1 MLSAAG
7 IGSGLD
13 VDSIV
18 SQLMTFE
25 RRPLVSL
32 QNQLTDID
40 ARVSAYGELKSALA
54 TFQSA
59 MKDLSTP
66 AALKVFTTTS
76 GNDEVFTA
84 SATSTA
90 AASSFQIDVVRLAER
105 HKFASAEMLDT
116 DTIGGKNNDA
126 LNIQVGS
133 DPANTLTVDL
143 STASTLGDIRDAINT
158 DAANPGV
165 TATLVFGNDGNQKL
179 VLTARDSG
187 AENALTISSS
197 GLSNPGNGNG
207 NGNGAG
213 TDFGFQEINNIGGN
227 TALLDA
233 EISVDGYSVTRAS
246 NTIDDVITGVTLD
259 LHNAD
264 PGIPYTLDIARD
276 TAAVAESVQAFADAY
291 NGMMTSIDTLRDKG
305 LATDSALFSIERGL
319 RGVINTP
326 ASGLSSGY
334 AYLAQIGV
342 TFSREGIMTVNTAA
356 VESVLVNNFNAVSEL
371 FSTDGQGF
379 ANRLDTQVDGWLDI
393 DGLINGRTDGLDSQK
408 RLLQTREQSL
418 EYRMGQIEAGLYAQ
432 FTRLDTLLGNMQ
444 GTSDYLGQQ
453 LQLLPGFGNE
463 S

>member
-90 AASSFQIDVVRLAER
+90 AASTFQIDVVRLAER
-105 HKFASAEMLDT
+105 HKFASQELLGT
-116 DTIGGKNNDA
+116 DTIGGKNKDA
-126 LNIQVGS
+126 LEIQVGS
-133 DPANTLTVDL
+133 DPINTLTVDL
-143 STASTLGDIRDAINT
+143 GTASTLGDIRDAINT

-165 TATLVFGNDGNQKL
+165 TATIIFGNDGNQKL
-179 VLTARDSG
+179 VLTARESG
-187 AENALTISSS
+187 ADNALT
-197 GLSNPGNGNG
+197 LSYKGKVD
-207 NGNGAG
+207 AD
-213 TDFGFQEINNIGGN
+213 DFGFQEINNIAGDI
-227 TALLDA
+227 TLLDA

-259 LHNAD
+259 LHSAD

-291 NGMMTSIDTLRDKG
+291 NGIMTSIDTLRDKG

-356 VESVLVNNFNAVSEL
+356 VESVLVNNFNAVAEL